1 MFLTTRETVL
11 LTELVNSPT
20 PVSVNRMMNLLK
32 VSRRTVYRELENLE
46 TSLASMGA
54 TLEKV
59 ARGRFSIQADE
70 AAMTEIQ
77 AAILGEETQELST
90 LARQH
95 AILLTLL
102 QTKEPVSMHYF
113 LETYCISNTTF
124 YADIKQLETRI
135 ARIPLTIS
143 RNQGYEVTG
152 SEKYRRLLMAN
163 ILSMEINE
171 YQFFHFTEL
180 TTNDHFFFQFI
191 HA

>member
-90 LARQH
+90 LA
-95 AILLTLL
+95 ATCDFIDIT
-102 QTKEPVSMHYF
+102 
-113 LETYCISNTTF
+113 SNKRASL
-124 YADIKQLETRI
+124 YALFSGNV
-135 ARIPLTIS
+135 L
-143 RNQGYEVTG
+143 Y
-152 SEKYRRLLMAN
+152 
-163 ILSMEINE
+163 
-171 YQFFHFTEL
+171 
-180 TTNDHFFFQFI
+180 
-191 HA
+191 

>member
-90 LARQH
+90 FGAATCDFIDITANKRASL
-95 AILLTLL
+95 
-102 QTKEPVSMHYF
+102 
-113 LETYCISNTTF
+113 
-124 YADIKQLETRI
+124 YALFSGNV
-135 ARIPLTIS
+135 L
-143 RNQGYEVTG
+143 Y
-152 SEKYRRLLMAN
+152 
-163 ILSMEINE
+163 
-171 YQFFHFTEL
+171 
-180 TTNDHFFFQFI
+180 
-191 HA
+191 

>member
-1 MFLTTRETVL
+1 M
-11 LTELVNSPT
+11 
-20 PVSVNRMMNLLK
+20 LK

-113 LETYCISNTTF
+113 L
-124 YADIKQLETRI
+124 KRI
-135 ARIPLTIS
+135 VLVI
-143 RNQGYEVTG
+143 
-152 SEKYRRLLMAN
+152 RLFMP
-163 ILSMEINE
+163 ILN
-171 YQFFHFTEL
+171 
-180 TTNDHFFFQFI
+180 N
-191 HA
+191 

>member
-1 MFLTTRETVL
+1 
-11 LTELVNSPT
+11 
-20 PVSVNRMMNLLK
+20 MMNLLK

-113 LETYCISNTTF
+113 L
-124 YADIKQLETRI
+124 KRI
-135 ARIPLTIS
+135 VLVI
-143 RNQGYEVTG
+143 
-152 SEKYRRLLMAN
+152 RLFMP
-163 ILSMEINE
+163 ILN
-171 YQFFHFTEL
+171 
-180 TTNDHFFFQFI
+180 N
-191 HA
+191 

>member
-77 AAILGEETQELST
+77 AA
-90 LARQH
+90 
-95 AILLTLL
+95 
-102 QTKEPVSMHYF
+102 
-113 LETYCISNTTF
+113 TF
-124 YADIKQLETRI
+124 YFGAATCDFIDITSNKRASLY
-135 ARIPLTIS
+135 ALFS
-143 RNQGYEVTG
+143 GNVLY
-152 SEKYRRLLMAN
+152 
-163 ILSMEINE
+163 
-171 YQFFHFTEL
+171 
-180 TTNDHFFFQFI
+180 
-191 HA
+191 

>member
-1 MFLTTRETVL
+1 
-11 LTELVNSPT
+11 
-20 PVSVNRMMNLLK
+20 MMNLLK

-102 QTKEPVSMHYF
+102 QTKSQS
-113 LETYCISNTTF
+113 LCIIF
-124 YADIKQLETRI
+124 WKRI
-135 ARIPLTIS
+135 VLVI
-143 RNQGYEVTG
+143 
-152 SEKYRRLLMAN
+152 RLFMP
-163 ILSMEINE
+163 ILN
-171 YQFFHFTEL
+171 
-180 TTNDHFFFQFI
+180 N
-191 HA
+191 

>member
-1 MFLTTRETVL
+1 
-11 LTELVNSPT
+11 
-20 PVSVNRMMNLLK
+20 MMNLLK

-70 AAMTEIQ
+70 AMTEIQ

-124 YADIKQLETRI
+124 M
-135 ARIPLTIS
+135 P
-143 RNQGYEVTG
+143 
-152 SEKYRRLLMAN
+152 
-163 ILSMEINE
+163 ILN
-171 YQFFHFTEL
+171 
-180 TTNDHFFFQFI
+180 N
-191 HA
+191 

>member
-1 MFLTTRETVL
+1 
-11 LTELVNSPT
+11 
-20 PVSVNRMMNLLK
+20 MMNLLK

-102 QTKEPVSMHYF
+102 QTKSQS
-113 LETYCISNTTF
+113 LCIIF
-124 YADIKQLETRI
+124 WKRI
-135 ARIPLTIS
+135 VLVI
-143 RNQGYEVTG
+143 
-152 SEKYRRLLMAN
+152 RLLCR
-163 ILSMEINE
+163 
-171 YQFFHFTEL
+171 Y
-180 TTNDHFFFQFI
+180 
-191 HA
+191 